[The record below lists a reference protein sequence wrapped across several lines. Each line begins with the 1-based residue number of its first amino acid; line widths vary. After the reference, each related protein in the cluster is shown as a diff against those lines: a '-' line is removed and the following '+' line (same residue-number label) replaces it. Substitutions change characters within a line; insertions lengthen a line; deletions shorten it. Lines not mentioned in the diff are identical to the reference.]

1 MGRERRENHRDQE
14 QEKIQRKGKSS
25 EPDPDYEEDEEDLDA
40 FDTDGF
46 IVDDPEY
53 EEDGEEES
61 RKQAQKKKKRKSLG
75 TIVLDDE
82 DLELIRENRRIN
94 QEASRDGKLKRLRK
108 AGVDSALMEYS
119 SNDGGSL
126 FDNIAEADMADFI
139 VDEDVVILKKPDFL
153 REQKLKGIKHSPSL
167 SKGAKLSFG
176 KEGRLEKHIE
186 NDQIQS
192 VDPNKYKSFI
202 PADTYVPGEDHD
214 IDIPERMQIIQDIV
228 GSPIDGMSL
237 EEESSWI
244 LGQLASNI
252 NPLFSEANSCRLVDT
267 AKRGDIISFLELH
280 HKMKYDIPFIAMYR
294 KEQCLSLLE
303 DPKLN
308 DESENISLKMHK
320 MLWIIQELDKKWW
333 LLQKRKNLL
342 MEYYN
347 KHFEEKLQLSFLVE
361 ESSFHAQMF
370 DSITNML
377 KIAETETE
385 IDDIDR
391 RFNLYFPPVE
401 EPFDCGFRRPMT
413 KSYYSNCYKAGLGS
427 LSSKFGDPEKFSS
440 LVTLSQVGTN
450 KEEDSEESPEQ
461 IASIYKCETFQTSEA
476 VLKGA
481 RHMAAVMLS
490 SEIPFRK
497 YVRTI
502 FMDKALVS
510 TNPTLEGNIAIDSF
524 HEFAG
529 VKWLRD
535 KPLPKFEDSQWLLIQ
550 KAEEE
555 KLLQVKIHLPD
566 HTINELTMTCNDSY
580 LKDSEGISTRL
591 WNEQRKLILKDVISN
606 FILPSMEKEARV
618 LLNAKAKNYV
628 LMKYAMQLW
637 NRVSVA
643 PYLKDVSDTVQQ
655 KGVMACCWGNGKPG
669 TTFVMLDSGGELVD
683 VMHARSLTLRSQQI
697 IDQQSR
703 KNDQQCI
710 LRFLTTYQP
719 DVIVIGASNASCL
732 KLREDI
738 NEIISMISE
747 HNFRNFNQGTNVLP
761 TVVLG
766 ETVLPRLYEDSEIST
781 RQLPRQDGI
790 VRRAVALGRYLL
802 NPLAMVATLCGE
814 ENEIVCWKVTPLEKF
829 LTSDEKLKM
838 IEWVM
843 TDVTNQVG
851 IDINLAVRHEWLLA
865 SLQFVSGL
873 GPKKANILCRQ
884 LLGGADVRNRRD
896 FAKFGLNT
904 NKIFCNAVGFLRVSC
919 DVADNTLDR
928 TRIHPESYNLSEELA
943 RAVYRKL
950 VQENPEADV
959 SEESAIECIQNDP
972 NLLKKF
978 DLNEYADRLEIEN
991 GENRRVT
998 LFDIKM
1004 ELLHGFKDPRRP
1016 YTEPTEDEEFC
1027 MITGETGD
1035 VLVEGK
1041 RVEATVRKVLPK
1053 QAFCVLHSGMAAVL
1067 FKDDFSDGTEN
1078 ISLTEKLREGVVLA
1092 CKIKLVDKSRCQVNL
1107 TCKVSELKNDGDQS
1121 FHDMDP
1127 YYHEGKTI
1135 SINQLEGTEEVELGN
1150 KHFLPRMISHPNFQ
1164 NINADQAKQF
1174 LADHEVG
1181 EYIFHP
1187 SSRGLY
1193 YLTLS
1198 LKICNSVYV
1207 HKDIVE
1213 GGKGNK
1219 LKNLAELGETLKIG
1233 EETFEN
1239 INQVIELY
1247 VNPLVVLLKAML
1259 NFRKFKNGTK
1269 VEVDERLKHEKDEY
1283 PNRIVYGF
1291 GVSYEHPGTFIL
1303 SYIRSTNP
1311 HHEFVAIH
1319 PKGFKFRKQIFEN
1332 IELLVAYFQN
1342 HINDNVALAKSS
1354 IKVGSVSDSLS
1365 GGWRNS
1371 VGQHSESKAYNDH
1384 RGGRGPQRGRR
1395 GRGRGF
1401 GPRSGS
1407 RDDSADDSFAGKS
1420 WEVRGSGEG
1429 DGGRQGRGRG
1439 RGRGRGG
1446 RGSQGDTNDGGFEP
1460 GQNEGRERGRGR
1472 GRGRGRRGSQGSDDQ
1487 GRGGWGR
1494 NNHGSRNRA
1503 DGDYSD
1509 AYKGGDWGQG
1519 SDQGRGWRGS
1529 QGNDQGC
1536 SDWGEG
1542 PDQGRGWR
1550 GSQGNGQGCSGWGGN
1565 NSNEERN
1572 EGNKDWGQG
1581 NGGSGSENKGWG
1593 KNASPSGGGG
1603 GWGWTG

>member
-14 QEKIQRKGKSS
+14 Q
-25 EPDPDYEEDEEDLDA
+25 EEDLDA

-61 RKQAQKKKKRKSLG
+61 RKQAQEKKKRKSLG

-126 FDNIAEADMADFI
+126 FDNIAEDDMADFI

-202 PADTYVPGEDHD
+202 PADTYVPGEGHD

-566 HTINELTMTCNDSY
+566 HTINELTMTCNDAY

-719 DVIVIGASNASCL
+719 EVIVIGASNASCL

-851 IDINLAVRHEWLLA
+851 IDINLAVRHDWLLA

-1107 TCKVSELKNDGDQS
+1107 TCKVSELKNDSDQS

-1135 SINQLEGTEEVELGN
+1135 SMNQLEGTEEVELGN
-1150 KHFLPRMISHPNFQ
+1150 KHFLPRMISHANFQ
-1164 NINADQAKQF
+1164 NINADQAKQ
-1174 LADHEVG
+1174 
-1181 EYIFHP
+1181 
-1187 SSRGLY
+1187 
-1193 YLTLS
+1193 
-1198 LKICNSVYV
+1198 
-1207 HKDIVE
+1207 
-1213 GGKGNK
+1213 
-1219 LKNLAELGETLKIG
+1219 
-1233 EETFEN
+1233 
-1239 INQVIELY
+1239 VIELY
-1247 VNPLVVLLKAML
+1247 VNPLVVHLKAML

-1371 VGQHSESKAYNDH
+1371 VDQHSESKGISRTLKVLYLDAFNLFNVSIDVLK
-1384 RGGRGPQRGRR
+1384 
-1395 GRGRGF
+1395 F
-1401 GPRSGS
+1401 GVNVLIR
-1407 RDDSADDSFAGKS
+1407 F
-1420 WEVRGSGEG
+1420 
-1429 DGGRQGRGRG
+1429 
-1439 RGRGRGG
+1439 
-1446 RGSQGDTNDGGFEP
+1446 
-1460 GQNEGRERGRGR
+1460 
-1472 GRGRGRRGSQGSDDQ
+1472 
-1487 GRGGWGR
+1487 
-1494 NNHGSRNRA
+1494 
-1503 DGDYSD
+1503 
-1509 AYKGGDWGQG
+1509 
-1519 SDQGRGWRGS
+1519 
-1529 QGNDQGC
+1529 
-1536 SDWGEG
+1536 
-1542 PDQGRGWR
+1542 
-1550 GSQGNGQGCSGWGGN
+1550 GNGVI
-1565 NSNEERN
+1565 
-1572 EGNKDWGQG
+1572 
-1581 NGGSGSENKGWG
+1581 
-1593 KNASPSGGGG
+1593 
-1603 GWGWTG
+1603 